1 MLQRGSA
8 RPLHQAAKGDGLAQ
22 RSNRPA
28 LGLLLVLG
36 LAGLVPGCGTAELG
50 RVRICER
57 ALQALVPGAA
67 PLGHELRGGDAVAL
81 RYRTADGEM
90 TQVCRFTARS
100 LGSDGLDLLTVET
113 PDEGTLSPA
122 IMFLLK
128 TYGLARDTGTEA
140 GRLPPW
146 AYLVQQLVNA
156 LAPAAIYALLAAG
169 YALIFAITGRINL
182 AFGEMTTVGAFAALQ
197 GLFIGAVV
205 PAGLP
210 AMLAC
215 GILFAAAVG
224 AALGATLHRLVF
236 APLRRRSTQ
245 ALLIATIGL
254 AIALSEGLRLVMG
267 LTQRWLQPLF
277 TAPWQLGAIIVSPS
291 QLMLA
296 ALAGLV
302 IGGLAVL
309 LRRSAF
315 GREFRACSDDA
326 EAAALVGVNVE
337 RVVARTCI
345 LGSML
350 AAMAGFVL
358 AIHYGV
364 VSFAMG
370 TLLGLKALTAA
381 VIGGIGS
388 VPGAAL
394 GGILIGLMEGLWSG
408 YLPSAYREVA
418 LFVLLALMLALR
430 PEGLFG
436 QPAPAGNP
444 MLWRRSSGPL

>member
-8 RPLHQAAKGDGLAQ
+8 SPLHQAAKGDGLAQ
-22 RSNRPA
+22 RSKPPA
-28 LGLLLVLG
+28 LGLLLILG
-36 LAGLVPGCGTAELG
+36 LAALLSGCTTAELG
-50 RVRICER
+50 RLRVCER
-57 ALQALVPGAA
+57 ALQALVPGAR
-67 PLGHELRGGDAVAL
+67 PLDHERRGEDAIAL
-81 RYRTADGEM
+81 RYRTPAGELV
-90 TQVCRFTARS
+90 QVCRFTARG

-113 PDEGTLSPA
+113 PEEGGLSPSV
-122 IMFLLK
+122 MFLLK
-128 TYGLARDTGTEA
+128 TYGLARDTGKEA
-140 GRLPPW
+140 QRLPAW

-156 LAPAAIYALLAAG
+156 LAPSAIYALLAAG

-182 AFGEMTTVGAFAALQ
+182 AFGEMPTVGAFAALQ
-197 GLFIGAVV
+197 GLFIGAVA

-224 AALGATLHRLVF
+224 AALGAALHRLVF
-236 APLRRRSTQ
+236 APLRRRGSQ

-277 TAPWQLGAIIVSPS
+277 TAPWQLGAIIVSPG

-296 ALAGLV
+296 ALAALV
-302 IGGLAVL
+302 IGALAIL

-315 GREFRACSDDA
+315 GRNFRACSDDA
-326 EAAALVGVNVE
+326 EAAALMGVDVE
-337 RVVARTCI
+337 RVVERTCV

-394 GGILIGLMEGLWSG
+394 GGVLIGLMEGLWSA

-418 LFVLLALMLALR
+418 LFALLALMLALR

-436 QPAPAGNP
+436 QPASAANP
-444 MLWRRSSGPL
+444 MLWRRASGSV